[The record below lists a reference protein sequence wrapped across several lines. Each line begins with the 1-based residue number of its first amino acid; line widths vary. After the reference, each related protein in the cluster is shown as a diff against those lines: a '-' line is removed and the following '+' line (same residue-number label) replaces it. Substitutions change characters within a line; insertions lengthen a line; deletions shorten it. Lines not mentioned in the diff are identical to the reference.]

1 MGQATRNIANSFTTS
16 GVITSSA
23 VNNSSLNNITD
34 LSLGGSLI
42 LLSEQTAAGD
52 SSIEFTTGID
62 STYDEYWFIL
72 NNIHPSSEGTN
83 YVSFQASTNGGSSY
97 GVTITSSYFV
107 AYHSEND
114 AYTSL
119 SYQTGSD
126 LAQST
131 SEHTFNIYGT
141 GTDNDQS
148 CCGILKLYNPS
159 STTYVKHFTFN
170 ALGYDQD
177 DFAVHGLGAGYFN
190 TTSAINGFRF
200 SQRFNNMDA
209 GTIQMFGVK

>member
-1 MGQATRNIANSFTTS
+1 MPLVKCKAESLDLTANYTFTGDVSITGGGALNLISTQTAS
-16 GVITSSA
+16 GV
-23 VNNSSLNNITD
+23 
-34 LSLGGSLI
+34 
-42 LLSEQTAAGD
+42 
-52 SSIEFTTGID
+52 SSISFTTGID

-97 GVTITSSYFV
+97 GVTITSTYFV

-114 AYTSL
+114 VYTAL

-141 GTDNDQS
+141 GADNDQS
-148 CCGILKLYNPS
+148 CCGILKLYNPA

-170 ALGYDQD
+170 ALSSDQD
-177 DFAVHGLGAGYFN
+177 DFAVNGVGAGYFN

-209 GTIQMFGVK
+209 GTIQLFGVSK